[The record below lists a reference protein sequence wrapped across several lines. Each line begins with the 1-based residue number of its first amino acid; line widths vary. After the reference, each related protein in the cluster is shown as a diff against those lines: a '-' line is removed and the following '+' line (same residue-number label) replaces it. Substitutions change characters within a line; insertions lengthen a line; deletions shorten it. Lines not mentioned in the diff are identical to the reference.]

1 MNFQAPANRPDPNE
15 QKEQGDATRLRD
27 AEQSITGLGFQPELV
42 MVRADDTATG
52 RAANWHP
59 SSLAGDSTLLL
70 TASAA
75 GNNRIQAFQATGFQL
90 GMSTDVNANP

>member
-1 MNFQAPANRPDPNE
+1 
-15 QKEQGDATRLRD
+15 
-27 AEQSITGLGFQPELV
+27 

-70 TASAA
+70 TATAA

-90 GMSTDVNANP
+90 GTSTDVNATAVSYRYIAVRSSAP